1 MIDILII
8 GSSETD
14 SITKRLMYYASHT
27 LSERSVVHT
36 PTGGGGLLSGSI
48 RRDDGL
54 EWIDGNILCH
64 FLVPFYPLSLSPS
77 AAGSLLLS
85 KGGLCL
91 INNVNNM
98 KKDEKDLLQ
107 HGNTLILLLL
117 SLLLLLSVLETGY
130 VTVQSNKKSSSVT
143 SITVPLRCSL
153 WMSCDC
159 HVTGYD
165 SSSSIKPLHVRKR

>member
-1 MIDILII
+1 MDLN
-8 GSSETD
+8 G
-14 SITKRLMYYASHT
+14 LMVIFYVIFSVF
-27 LSERSVVHT
+27 LS
-36 PTGGGGLLSGSI
+36 
-48 RRDDGL
+48 
-54 EWIDGNILCH
+54 
-64 FLVPFYPLSLSPS
+64 SLSPS

-91 INNVNNM
+91 INNINNM
-98 KKDEKDLLQ
+98 KKDEKESLQ

-117 SLLLLLSVLETGY
+117 LLLLLLLVLETGY

-143 SITVPLRCSL
+143 SITVPLHCSL

-165 SSSSIKPLHVRKR
+165 GSSSIKPLHVRKR

>member
-1 MIDILII
+1 M
-8 GSSETD
+8 SF
-14 SITKRLMYYASHT
+14 
-27 LSERSVVHT
+27 
-36 PTGGGGLLSGSI
+36 
-48 RRDDGL
+48 L
-54 EWIDGNILCH
+54 ES
-64 FLVPFYPLSLSPS
+64 FYPLSFSPS

-91 INNVNNM
+91 ISNINYM
-98 KKDEKDLLQ
+98 KKDEKESLQ

-117 SLLLLLSVLETGY
+117 LLLQSVLETGY
-130 VTVQSNKKSSSVT
+130 ITVQSNKKSSSVT

-165 SSSSIKPLHVRKR
+165 GSSSIKPLHVRKR